1 MTCRSL
7 AASAPIWMFG
17 DLSPCNTFFKIVTA
31 DFQKSGPHCADN
43 IKASWAVLDKLAQ
56 TGTCAIVQSCT
67 GVMKY
72 VNHSKQHYVRSK
84 GTCIFVNV
92 DVRVGKFTMLTGDF

>member
-1 MTCRSL
+1 MICRSL

-56 TGTCAIVQSCT
+56 TGTCAIAQSCT
-67 GVMKY
+67 GVMK
-72 VNHSKQHYVRSK
+72 YVRSK